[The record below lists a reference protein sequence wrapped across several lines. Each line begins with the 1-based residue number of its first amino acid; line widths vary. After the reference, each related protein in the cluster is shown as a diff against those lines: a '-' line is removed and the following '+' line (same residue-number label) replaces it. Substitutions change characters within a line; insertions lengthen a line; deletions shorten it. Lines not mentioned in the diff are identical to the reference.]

1 MDSIQLIVERRN
13 LGVCVYVRIY
23 VFRYLCLYS
32 LSLLREVF
40 RHSLE
45 YSSSL
50 TEKKLKFFEFVVKFN
65 GNLND
70 KGLSGYYI

>member
-13 LGVCVYVRIY
+13 LGVCVYVRMY
-23 VFRYLCLYS
+23 VFRYLCLYR
-32 LSLLREVF
+32 LSLLCEVF

-50 TEKKLKFFEFVVKFN
+50 TEKSKSFL
-65 GNLND
+65 NLLLNLMEILMTR
-70 KGLSGYYI
+70 G

>member
-50 TEKKLKFFEFVVKFN
+50 TEKSKSFL
-65 GNLND
+65 NLLLNLMEILMTR
-70 KGLSGYYI
+70 GQSAYYI